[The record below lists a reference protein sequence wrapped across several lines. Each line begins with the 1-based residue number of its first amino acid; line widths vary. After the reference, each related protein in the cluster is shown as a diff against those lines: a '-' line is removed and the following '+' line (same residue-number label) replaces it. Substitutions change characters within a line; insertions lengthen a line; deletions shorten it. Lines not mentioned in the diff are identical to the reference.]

1 MMKAIWILLL
11 TGLCISCN
19 DQNGSNG
26 EQPDGEGQQPVSS
39 VSYLA
44 LGDSYTIGEG
54 VDEDQRWPNQLA
66 RELSNDSLQIEPV
79 RIVART
85 GWTTGDLLD
94 GIAQAQLRS
103 QYDVV
108 SLLIGVNNQYQGQ
121 DPEIYETEFDELLQ
135 KAIAFAG
142 GQRHQ
147 VFVLSIPDYS
157 VTPFA
162 SSRDTAHIRREIN
175 QYNAVADSICGVY
188 GIAFYNITPISREA
202 KTDRTL
208 LASDNLHPSG
218 KQYTRWVDAI
228 RQDVAPLFG
237 VKVD

>member
-1 MMKAIWILLL
+1 
-11 TGLCISCN
+11 
-19 DQNGSNG
+19 
-26 EQPDGEGQQPVSS
+26 
-39 VSYLA
+39 
-44 LGDSYTIGEG
+44 
-54 VDEDQRWPNQLA
+54 
-66 RELSNDSLQIEPV
+66 
-79 RIVART
+79 VART

-94 GIAQAQLRS
+94 GIARAQLDAS
-103 QYDVV
+103 YEVV

-121 DPEIYETEFDELLQ
+121 DPALYKEEFDELLQ

-162 SSRDTAHIRREIN
+162 SSRDTARIRREIN

-188 GIAFYNITPISREA
+188 GIPFYNITPISRKA
-202 KTDRTL
+202 GSDASL

-218 KQYTRWVDAI
+218 KQYELWVEAI
-228 RQDVAPLFG
+228 RQEVAPLFG
-237 VKVD
+237 ANAD

>member
-1 MMKAIWILLL
+1 VL
-11 TGLCISCN
+11 TGLCVSCN
-19 DQNGSNG
+19 DQNSGNG
-26 EQPDGEGQQPVSS
+26 EQPGSDREKITT

-54 VDEDQRWPNQLA
+54 VEEDQRWPNQLA
-66 RELSNDSLQIEPV
+66 SALSNDTLQVEPV

-94 GIAQAQLRS
+94 GIARAQLDAS
-103 QYDVV
+103 YEVV

-121 DPEIYETEFDELLQ
+121 DPALYKEEFDELLQ

-162 SSRDTAHIRREIN
+162 SSRDTARIRREIN

-188 GIAFYNITPISREA
+188 GIPFYNITPISRKA
-202 KTDRTL
+202 GSDASL

-218 KQYTRWVDAI
+218 KQYELWVEAI
-228 RQDVAPLFG
+228 RQEVAPLFG
-237 VKVD
+237 ANAD

>member
-1 MMKAIWILLL
+1 MKAIWILLL
-11 TGLCISCN
+11 MGLCISCN
-19 DQNGSNG
+19 DQNNSNG
-26 EQPDGEGQQPVSS
+26 GQPDSGGQEDPSN

-54 VDEDQRWPNQLA
+54 VAEDQRWPNQLA
-66 RELSNDSLQIEPV
+66 SELSNDSLEIDPV

-85 GWTTGDLLD
+85 GWTTGDLLE
-94 GIAQAQLRS
+94 GIAQAQLNP

-121 DPEIYETEFDELLQ
+121 DPEIYVREFDQLLQ
-135 KAIAFAG
+135 KAIAFAN

-162 SSRDTAHIRREIN
+162 SSRDTARIRREIN

-188 GIAFYNITPISREA
+188 GIPFYNITPISRKA
-202 KTDRTL
+202 GSDQTL
-208 LASDNLHPSG
+208 LASDKLHPSG
-218 KQYTRWVDAI
+218 TQYQLWVEAI
-228 RQDVAPLFG
+228 LEDVAPLFG
-237 VKVD
+237 VRAD

>member
-1 MMKAIWILLL
+1 MIKAIWILLL

-19 DQNGSNG
+19 DQNNPNE
-26 EQPDGEGQQPVSS
+26 EQPDRGGQEQPST

-66 RELSNDSLQIEPV
+66 EKLSTDTLQIEPV

-85 GWTTGDLLD
+85 GWTTGDLLE

-121 DPEIYETEFDELLQ
+121 NPAIYKEEFDALLQ
-135 KAIAFAG
+135 KAMAFAG

-162 SSRDTAHIRREIN
+162 ASRDTARIRREIN

-188 GIAFYNITPISREA
+188 GIPFYNITPISQEA

-218 KQYTRWVDAI
+218 KQYKQWVEAI

>member
-1 MMKAIWILLL
+1 MKAIWLLL
-11 TGLCISCN
+11 LMGLCISCN

-26 EQPDGEGQQPVSS
+26 EQPDGEGQQPVST

-54 VDEDQRWPNQLA
+54 VDEDQRWPNLLA
-66 RELSNDSLQIEPV
+66 GELSNDTLQIEPV
-79 RIVART
+79 RIVAQT
-85 GWTTGDLLD
+85 GWTTGDLLE
-94 GIAQAQLRS
+94 GIARAQLNPP
-103 QYDVV
+103 YNVV

-121 DPEIYETEFDELLQ
+121 DPAIYKQEFDELLQ

-142 GQRHQ
+142 GKRHQ

-162 SSRDTAHIRREIN
+162 ASRDTTLIRREIN

-188 GIAFYNITPISREA
+188 GIPFYNITPISREA
-202 KTDRTL
+202 RTDRTL

-218 KQYTRWVDAI
+218 RQYALWVEAI